1 MNLNQLTQQFTW
13 LDEER
18 RRDKTELAKVQQRV
32 ESQSAEIAEQA
43 RRIQEQEGRLART
56 QAQLTKFPQLEK
68 ALDQLRDE
76 LVLLIER
83 YDEQH
88 RKAAVDAQRV
98 RRVEQESQTRALGEI
113 RKELQK
119 LPRYE
124 EELQLRKAEDQR
136 LGEVLLNLQQ
146 QITDF
151 GRDLENRTRDIP
163 YLQEQPRQNA
173 KRITELQQETP
184 ELFKRTEAQSAKLQ
198 LLEELIRK
206 SEPRLGE
213 LDLQATELKQKQNE
227 FFESIRLSEQHR
239 ERKMKEWAEQ
249 VEEQRQKMEE
259 HAAHIQQSKE
269 QYDINKQALAALE
282 KLDERLKRD
291 QAEVA
296 ELQRLAEKRQKNQLD
311 EWQAED
317 EKRWKK
323 NVIVWEQ
330 HWREQDRWN
339 EEHAARFGPLEES
352 TKVNR
357 AQITVL
363 WQTLQEYARRQIGG
377 MQEVQE
383 LIVQA
388 EEKAGGSR

>member
-1 MNLNQLTQQFTW
+1 MNLNQLTQMVTW

-18 RRDKTELAKVQQRV
+18 RHDKTDLAKLQQRV

-43 RRIQEQEGRLART
+43 RRIQEQEGEVART

-68 ALDQLRDE
+68 ALDQLRNE

-98 RRVEQESQTRALGEI
+98 RQVERDSQTRALGEI

-136 LGEVLLNLQQ
+136 LGEVLLSLQQ

-151 GRDLENRTRDIP
+151 GRDLENRTRNLP
-163 YLQEQPRQNA
+163 YLEEYPRQNA
-173 KRITELQQETP
+173 KRIAELQEETP
-184 ELFKRTEAQSAKLQ
+184 ELFKRTEAHSTKLQ
-198 LLEELIRK
+198 LLEELVRK
-206 SEPRLGE
+206 SDRRVGE
-213 LDLQATELKQKQNE
+213 LDLVGPELKQEQQE
-227 FFESIRLSEQHR
+227 FFESIRLAEQDR
-239 ERKMKEWAEQ
+239 ERQMKEWAEQ
-249 VEEQRQKMEE
+249 TEEQRQRMEE
-259 HAAHIQQSKE
+259 HAAQMQRSKE
-269 QYDINKQALAALE
+269 QYERNKQALASLE

-291 QAEVA
+291 QAEAA

-311 EWQAED
+311 EWQAEN

-323 NVIVWEQ
+323 NLLIWEQ
-330 HWREQDRWN
+330 HWRTQERWN
-339 EEHAARFGPLEES
+339 EEQAVRFGPLGES
-352 TKVNR
+352 TEANR
-357 AQITVL
+357 AQIMAL
-363 WQTLQEYARRQIGG
+363 WQTWEEYARRQIGE
-377 MQEVQE
+377 MQERIVHAGEKFEE
-383 LIVQA
+383 L
-388 EEKAGGSR
+388 R